1 MNGST
6 VCVSDKGTS
15 PKAERLAAP
24 IIELLNGYD
33 EIDLERLGGQP
44 LVTFIQYDGIQ
55 LGDQLLLT
63 WRGAKA
69 AGEPVDH
76 VGAVVEVEPPD
87 FDPITQRMKVEIPNE
102 FVVAVDQGYAFYS
115 YERVTVNPE
124 KPLRMSCWMKIET
137 PNEFGVGVDQGY
149 AFYSSERLTGDSE
162 ESLRTF
168 CFVGVRR
175 HRMEHMPVA
184 QAFGGHALHIDPDT
198 LGDEC
203 PFWAPVY
210 QAMQVG
216 DRITLYFNGYDEDGG
231 SGYDYVDDYLVTDQN
246 VGQSMGWEVPTSEFN
261 WIEGGYAVVF
271 YRIAFVGG
279 GELDSAQQTYQIGP
293 PPADPAL
300 LEAPSIQGYEGGELD
315 PEQFTEGLVIRI
327 PAYQQLHTAD
337 WTLLHVN
344 DEPASAALRA
354 DLTTLVSGVQRIGLE
369 ARVLAGLTRLKLG
382 YQVAREG
389 LGLVSQKLDIEVLQP
404 RNLSRVRVLDA
415 HEEPPEPN
423 LWLDAYEASSG
434 AYVEV
439 PDVHLRSGER
449 LELHWQGRSNAGRS
463 VQTLPAG
470 SQLPYRFAIPA
481 TAVAANMEAYPGEER
496 KRFPVFY
503 RLISEAGNCI
513 ESPCVSLRIL
523 PLPRSRYPTIQ
534 CVEAVGNDLS
544 RANVPE
550 RGATLNLP
558 AWVFMAV
565 GQKIRIVFG
574 GVNESGRPLN
584 VLLYDSDVTADD
596 ISRRAVSTTLSTTH
610 LRQQAVGSNFTITV
624 RLNFENENSDDTWFE
639 FPELMLTLVP

>member
-55 LGDQLLLT
+55 LGDQLSLN
-63 WRGAKA
+63 WRGASA
-69 AGEPVDH
+69 TGAPLDQ
-76 VGAVVEVEPPD
+76 VGAVVEVEEPA
-87 FDPITQRMKVEIPNE
+87 FDPIRKRLKVEIPNE
-102 FVVAVDQGYAFYS
+102 FVVGVDQGYAFYS
-115 YERVTVNPE
+115 YER
-124 KPLRMSCWMKIET
+124 
-137 PNEFGVGVDQGY
+137 
-149 AFYSSERLTGDSE
+149 LTGTPE

-184 QAFGGHALHIDPDT
+184 QVFGGHALHIDPDT
-198 LGDEC
+198 LGSGAC
-203 PFWAPVY
+203 LFLAPVY

-216 DRITLYFNGYDEDGG
+216 DRITLHFNGYDEDDDWVGE
-231 SGYDYVDDYLVTDQN
+231 YVEEYLVTDQN
-246 VGQSMGWEVPTSEFN
+246 VGRSMRWEVPKSEFD
-261 WIEGGYAVVF
+261 WLDGGYADVF

-279 GELDSAQQTYQIGP
+279 SELDSAQQTYQVGL

-300 LEAPSIQGYEGGELD
+300 LEAPSIQGYEGGALD
-315 PEQFTEGLVIRI
+315 PGQFTEGLVIRI
-327 PAYQQLHTAD
+327 PAYQKLHTAD

-344 DEPASAALRA
+344 DEPAGAALRA
-354 DLTTLVSGVQRIGLE
+354 DLTTLASGVQRIGLE

-481 TAVAANMEAYPGEER
+481 AAVAANMEAYPGETR

-503 RLISEAGNCI
+503 RLISETGNCE

-534 CVEAVGNDLS
+534 CVEAVGNNLS

-558 AWVFMAV
+558 AWVFMAA
-565 GQKIRIVFG
+565 GQKVMVVFK
-574 GVNESGRPLN
+574 GVGANNQPVVD
-584 VLLYDSDVTADD
+584 VLRNADVTVDEVRQGTVVVMLGRE
-596 ISRRAVSTTLSTTH
+596 ILSRQGIGFDFAIEVK
-610 LRQQAVGSNFTITV
+610 V
-624 RLNFENENSDDTWFE
+624 NFENENPDDTWFE
-639 FPELMLTLVP
+639 FQPLVLTLRA